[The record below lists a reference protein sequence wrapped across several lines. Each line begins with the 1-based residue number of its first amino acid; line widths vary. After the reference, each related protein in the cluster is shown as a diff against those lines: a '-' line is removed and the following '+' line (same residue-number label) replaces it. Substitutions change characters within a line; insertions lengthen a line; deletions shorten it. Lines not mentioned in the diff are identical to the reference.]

1 MKMGKIARQKTAGT
15 YPAVIRD
22 LIAKN
27 GAGYRIHD
35 EPDVSFDPAD
45 FDIGFIGDKGG
56 SGLVIIVVNERLD
69 DKGGSPGIVG
79 NLLVGD
85 PDVVKIF
92 ESLRGFAQGEAEID
106 MESQA
111 EPHDMGV
118 MAAEFQRGSILWNG
132 V

>member
-1 MKMGKIARQKTAGT
+1 M
-15 YPAVIRD
+15 VVLD

-79 NLLVGD
+79 DLLMGD
-85 PDVVKIF
+85 PDVVKVF
-92 ESLRGFAQGEAEID
+92 ESLGGLAQGEAKVDIER
-106 MESQA
+106 QA
-111 EPHDMGV
+111 EPHDMCV
-118 MAAEFQRGSILWNG
+118 MAAKAEGRSILRKG